1 MHHPS
6 IPHRALRGAV
16 AVAFAWGA
24 AMTPA
29 PLRAAEEFE
38 VSRVPMALV
47 EVTPNVFYVM
57 GQAGVVSK
65 ENEGFNSNAGFVITP
80 EGVVVFDTLGSP
92 ALGHRLAGLI
102 RQKTPLPVKRVVIS
116 HYHADHI
123 YGLQAFKAPGVD
135 VWAQAGAREYLA
147 TDAPK
152 ARLAERRDSLKPW
165 VNEKTRIVV
174 PDHLVKDDE
183 TFRLGGRTFRLIK
196 AGPAHTA
203 EDMMMMVEEEGVLF
217 VGDLMFAGR
226 IPFVADAD
234 TALWIRAIDRVISL
248 KPRIVVGGHGVESR
262 NAMADLA
269 LTRDYLKFL
278 RAKMSEAFDDGLD
291 FEAAYKQVD
300 WSAWAKLP
308 AFDAANRRN
317 AYQTYLNIEQEALK
331 AARDKKQ

>member
-1 MHHPS
+1 MSYLPDA
-6 IPHRALRGAV
+6 RRAALRVLIATC
-16 AVAFAWGA
+16 AWA
-24 AMTPA
+24 AASGFPA
-29 PLRAAEEFE
+29 AHAAAEFE
-38 VSRVPMALV
+38 VSHVPMTLV
-47 EVTPNVFYVM
+47 EITPSVFYVM
-57 GQAGVVSK
+57 GQAGMVTK

-80 EGVVVFDTLGSP
+80 EGVVVFDTLGTP
-92 ALGHRLAGLI
+92 ALGARLAGLI
-102 RQKTPLPVKRVVIS
+102 RTKTPLPVRRVVIS

-135 VWAQAGAREYLA
+135 VWAQAVARDYLA
-147 TDAPK
+147 SDAPK

-165 VNEKTRIVV
+165 VNEKTRIVP

-183 TFRLGGRTFRLIK
+183 TFRLGGRSFRLIK

-203 EDMMMMVEEEGVLF
+203 EDMMMMVEEDGVLF

-234 TALWIRAIDRVISL
+234 TAMWIQAIDRVIAL
-248 KPRIVVGGHGVESR
+248 RPRIVVGGHGVESR

-300 WSAWAKLP
+300 WTAWARLP
-308 AFDAANRRN
+308 AFDVANRRN